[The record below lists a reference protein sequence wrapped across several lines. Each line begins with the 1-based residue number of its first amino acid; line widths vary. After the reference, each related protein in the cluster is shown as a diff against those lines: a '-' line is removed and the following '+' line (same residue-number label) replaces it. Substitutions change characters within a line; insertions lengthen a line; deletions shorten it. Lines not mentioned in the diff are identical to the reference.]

1 MKSEFFDSGRA
12 PAARGLRRSVS
23 ALALTVAVVGATAA
37 HAQSAPAPQTTAPA
51 TDDATQVDDIVVT
64 GIRARIASSQAI
76 KRDSDTFVD
85 AVTADDIGA
94 LPDKSVNEVL
104 QRIPGVN
111 INRFQGPTD
120 PDHFSVEGSN
130 VIIRGLS
137 YVRSEFNGR
146 DAFSVN
152 TGRALGFNDVS
163 PELLSSVQVFK
174 NATADRIEGGI
185 AGVVDLR
192 TRKPFD
198 SRKLVFA
205 ASAEGS
211 YGDLREK
218 AGLGYSA
225 LVSNVWD
232 TQHGAFGALLSY
244 GESDLYSEAYGTH
257 LTDFV
262 YRPDLSNGEDR
273 RYVPRGGAVRTQQF
287 DRSRSTLDGSL
298 QWESNDG
305 RAKLTGEYIRAD
317 SRSGW
322 TERVIEVDLGSGGD
336 PTPTAGNPFTYGS
349 NGVFTSGLLV
359 NNAPN
364 LQVAPKRERDLQTL
378 TEDFSLAAEF
388 HPTDRLSIWL
398 DAQYS
403 KASADDVDMSL
414 YGAITPVYTLIG
426 EGRHGV
432 PDIQF
437 VDASGQPSALTNDPA
452 NFYYRAAMDHVE
464 QSEGE
469 QKAFKADLKYDFD
482 NSFLRAIRM
491 GARYSDREQT
501 RRYSAYNWGAISESW
516 AGGISPFQTT
526 GPLAVEQFDFPNFQR
541 GHNPSPINAY
551 YPTVGLAS
559 AYRDGTLQAALAG
572 VRSPGATWKPLDQR
586 DGVVSGT
593 PFLPGETNIS
603 SEQTKSAYVRV
614 DFGRDDIFGA
624 DTALS
629 GNIGLRYAKTDFQT
643 QGFITTPNVGE
654 QFGDAD
660 RNDPRFPGQGIRVT
674 QANAAAIARY
684 RCGLIQPGQSGPGY
698 CLLSDARLNDLIAF
712 SDGSTQPVERTNS
725 YDDWLPS
732 LNVNLKYKEWVFRGA
747 VSRAMTRPDFGVT
760 AFSAG
765 LFYTDMNQI
774 RANGG
779 DVNTAPLLTTN
790 GGGSLLTGVRAWNYD
805 LGVEWYFKPGS
816 SLTFNAFYKDLTDI
830 LASGSFVQPFSN
842 AQGVSTDVL
851 VNQQVN
857 IGSGWIKG
865 FEVGYQQTYTFL
877 PGLLSGLGIEA
888 NYTFVEPSTF
898 PNAVSEP
905 RYAGL
910 ELPLQQLSRH
920 TYNFSV
926 FYERDRLSARLAYNW
941 RNGFLLTPRDDI
953 NPFSPIFNAST
964 GQLDGSIFYT
974 LNDNWKIG
982 LYGANL
988 LDEVTVTEQQTSY
1001 QLNGVNQAGPLA
1013 PRSYFRSDRRVT
1025 LSLRYT
1031 F

>member
-1 MKSEFFDSGRA
+1 MFQAGYA

-37 HAQSAPAPQTTAPA
+37 HAQSTPAPQTTAPA
-51 TDDATQVDDIVVT
+51 TDDAAQVDDVVVT

-163 PELLSSVQVFK
+163 PELLASVQVFK

-198 SRKLVFA
+198 SRKFVFGA
-205 ASAEGS
+205 TAEGS

-218 AGLGYSA
+218 PGLGFSS
-225 LVSNVWD
+225 LISNVWD
-232 TQHGAFGALLSY
+232 TQYGSFGALLSY
-244 GESDLYSEAYGTH
+244 GESDLYSEAYGSH
-257 LTDFV
+257 LTDFT
-262 YRPDLSNGEDR
+262 YRSDLSNGEDR

-298 QWESNDG
+298 QWESTDG

-317 SRSGW
+317 STSAWG
-322 TERVIEVDLGSGGD
+322 ERVVEVDLGSGGN
-336 PTPTAGNPFTYGS
+336 PTPLPGQSFTYDS

-359 NNAPN
+359 SNSPN
-364 LQVAPKRERDLQTL
+364 LQVLPKRQRDLQTL

-403 KASADDVDMSL
+403 KANADDLDMSV
-414 YGAITPVYTLIG
+414 YGAITPLYTLIG

-437 VDASGQPSALTNDPA
+437 VDASGQPSASTNDPS
-452 NFYYRAAMDHVE
+452 NFYYRSAMDHIE
-464 QSEGE
+464 QSDGN
-469 QKAFKADLKYDFD
+469 QTAFKADVKYDFD
-482 NSFLRAIRM
+482 NSPLRAIRM

-501 RRYSAYNWGAISESW
+501 RRYTAYNWGAISESW
-516 AGGISPFQTT
+516 AGGVTPFQTR
-526 GPLAVEQFDFPNFQR
+526 GPLAVEAYDFPNFQR
-541 GHNPSPINAY
+541 GHNPTPMNGF
-551 YPTVGLAS
+551 YPTADLIA
-559 AYRDGTLQAALAG
+559 AYRDGTLQAALAAASSSG
-572 VRSPGATWKPLDQR
+572 STWRPLDQR
-586 DGVVSGT
+586 PGAIAGT
-593 PFLPGETNIS
+593 PFLPGDINNS
-603 SEQTKSAYVRV
+603 AEQTTSAYVRF
-614 DFGRDDIFGA
+614 DFGWDDIFGP
-624 DTALS
+624 DTAIT
-629 GNIGLRYAKTDFQT
+629 GNLGVRYAKTDFQT
-643 QGFITTPNVGE
+643 RGFISSPNIA
-654 QFGDAD
+654 QNFGDANG
-660 RNDPRFPGQGIRVT
+660 NDPRFPGQNIPVT
-674 QANAAAIARY
+674 QANAAAIARF
-684 RCGLIQPGQSGPGY
+684 RCSTVQPGQSAPGY
-698 CLLSDARLNDLIAF
+698 CLLSNDRLNQLVAF
-712 SDGSTQPVERTNS
+712 SDGSFQEIERGNS

-760 AFSAG
+760 AFAAT
-765 LFYTDMNQI
+765 LFYTDMNQV
-774 RANGG
+774 RDNGG
-779 DVNTAPLLTTN
+779 DVNTAPLLTTFT
-790 GGGSLLTGVRAWNYD
+790 GGSQLTGVRSWNYD

-816 SLTFNAFYKDLTDI
+816 SLTFNAFYKDLSDI
-830 LASGSFVQPFSN
+830 LASGSTVQQFSN
-842 AQGVSTDVL
+842 AQGVSTDVQ

-865 FEVGYQQTYTFL
+865 FEVGYQQTYSFL
-877 PGLLSGLGIEA
+877 PGLWSGLGIEA
-888 NYTFVEPSTF
+888 NYTYVEPSTF
-898 PNAVSEP
+898 PNAVTEP
-905 RYAGL
+905 RYVGL
-910 ELPLQQLSRH
+910 ELPLQQLSKH

-926 FYERDRLSARLAYNW
+926 FYEKDRLSARLAYNW

-953 NPFSPIFNAST
+953 NPFSPIFNDST

-988 LDEVTVTEQQTSY
+988 LDEVTVTQQQTSY
-1001 QLNGVNQAGPLA
+1001 NLNGANQAGPLA

-1025 LSLRYT
+1025 FSLRYT

>member
-501 RRYSAYNWGAISESW
+501 RRYSAYNWGAIRKAGPAAFRPSKRRARWLSNSSTSPTSSAATTRRRSTPIIRPSAWPRPIATARCRRLWRGFAARAPRGSRWISVTALCLARRSCPVRRTFRRNRRNPPMFGSTSVATTSSAQTRRFRATSACVTPRPTARRRASSRPRMW
-516 AGGISPFQTT
+516 ASSSVT
-526 GPLAVEQFDFPNFQR
+526 
-541 GHNPSPINAY
+541 
-551 YPTVGLAS
+551 PTEMT
-559 AYRDGTLQAALAG
+559 RDS
-572 VRSPGATWKPLDQR
+572 R
-586 DGVVSGT
+586 
-593 PFLPGETNIS
+593 
-603 SEQTKSAYVRV
+603 VRV
-614 DFGRDDIFGA
+614 FVSPRPMQPP
-624 DTALS
+624 
-629 GNIGLRYAKTDFQT
+629 LRV
-643 QGFITTPNVGE
+643 IV
-654 QFGDAD
+654 
-660 RNDPRFPGQGIRVT
+660 
-674 QANAAAIARY
+674 
-684 RCGLIQPGQSGPGY
+684 
-698 CLLSDARLNDLIAF
+698 
-712 SDGSTQPVERTNS
+712 
-725 YDDWLPS
+725 
-732 LNVNLKYKEWVFRGA
+732 
-747 VSRAMTRPDFGVT
+747 
-760 AFSAG
+760 AG
-765 LFYTDMNQI
+765 
-774 RANGG
+774 
-779 DVNTAPLLTTN
+779 
-790 GGGSLLTGVRAWNYD
+790 
-805 LGVEWYFKPGS
+805 
-816 SLTFNAFYKDLTDI
+816 
-830 LASGSFVQPFSN
+830 
-842 AQGVSTDVL
+842 
-851 VNQQVN
+851 
-857 IGSGWIKG
+857 
-865 FEVGYQQTYTFL
+865 
-877 PGLLSGLGIEA
+877 
-888 NYTFVEPSTF
+888 
-898 PNAVSEP
+898 
-905 RYAGL
+905 
-910 ELPLQQLSRH
+910 
-920 TYNFSV
+920 
-926 FYERDRLSARLAYNW
+926 
-941 RNGFLLTPRDDI
+941 
-953 NPFSPIFNAST
+953 
-964 GQLDGSIFYT
+964 
-974 LNDNWKIG
+974 
-982 LYGANL
+982 
-988 LDEVTVTEQQTSY
+988 
-1001 QLNGVNQAGPLA
+1001 
-1013 PRSYFRSDRRVT
+1013 
-1025 LSLRYT
+1025 
-1031 F
+1031 

>member
-1 MKSEFFDSGRA
+1 MKLDLFRADRA
-12 PAARGLRRSVS
+12 PAASRLRRSVS
-23 ALALTVAVVGATAA
+23 ALALTAAVVGATAA
-37 HAQSAPAPQTTAPA
+37 HAQTEVQQTAPA
-51 TDDATQVDDIVVT
+51 ADDATQVEDIVVT
-64 GIRARIASSQAI
+64 GIRARIASSLAI

-163 PELLSSVQVFK
+163 PELLSSVAVFK

-198 SRKLVFA
+198 SRKFVFGA
-205 ASAEGS
+205 TVEGA

-225 LVSNVWD
+225 LISNVWD
-232 TQHGAFGALLSY
+232 TQHGQFGALLSY
-244 GESDLYSEAYGTH
+244 GESDLYSEAYGSH

-262 YRPDLSNGEDR
+262 YRPDLSDGEDR
-273 RYVPRGGAVRTQQF
+273 RYVPRGAAVRTQQF

-305 RAKLTGEYIRAD
+305 RARLAGEYIRAE

-322 TERVIEVDLGSGGD
+322 VERVIEVDLGSGGD
-336 PTPTAGNPFTYGS
+336 PTPSAGNPFTYGS
-349 NGVFTSGLLV
+349 DGVFTSGLLV
-359 NNAPN
+359 ANAPN
-364 LQVAPKRERDLQTL
+364 LQVAPKRQRDLSTL
-378 TEDFSLAAEF
+378 TEDFSLGAEF

-403 KASADDVDMSL
+403 KASADDLDMSL
-414 YGAITPVYTLIG
+414 YGAVTPLYALIG

-437 VDASGQPSALTNDPA
+437 VDASGQPSALTEDPA

-464 QSEGE
+464 ESRGE

-482 NSFLRAIRM
+482 NAFLRAIRM
-491 GARYSDREQT
+491 GARYSDRDQT

-516 AGGISPFQTT
+516 AGGISPFTT
-526 GPLAVEQFDFPNFQR
+526 SGPLAVAQYDFPDFQR
-541 GHNPSPINAY
+541 GHNPSPITSY
-551 YPTVGLAS
+551 YPTIDLAS

-572 VRSPGATWKPLDQR
+572 VSSDGATWRPLGQR
-586 DGVVSGT
+586 DGVVAGT
-593 PFLPGETNIS
+593 DYLPGETNTS
-603 SEQTKSAYVRV
+603 SEQTTAAYVRF
-614 DFGRDDIFGA
+614 DFGRDDIFGP
-624 DTALS
+624 DTALT
-629 GNIGLRYAKTDFQT
+629 GNIGVRYAKTKFQT
-643 QGFITTPNVGE
+643 YGFVTTPNVSQE
-654 QFGDAD
+654 FGDAEGH
-660 RNDPRFPGQGIRVT
+660 DPRFPDQGLPVT
-674 QANAAAIARY
+674 QQNAAAIARY
-684 RCGLIQPGQSGPGY
+684 RCAMIEPGQSGPGY
-698 CLLSDARLNDLIAF
+698 CLLSDARLDQLIAF
-712 SDGSTQPVERTNS
+712 SDGSTQPVERSNS

-732 LNVNLKYKEWVFRGA
+732 LNLNLKYREWVFRAA

-765 LFYTDMNQI
+765 LIYADMNQVQ
-774 RANGG
+774 ANGG
-779 DVNTAPLLTTN
+779 DVQTAPLLTTST
-790 GGGSLLTGVRAWNYD
+790 GGALLTGVRAWNYD

-830 LASGSFVQPFSN
+830 LASGSFVQSFTN
-842 AQGVSTDVL
+842 TQGVSTDVQ
-851 VNQQVN
+851 VSQQINV
-857 IGSGWIKG
+857 GSGWIKG
-865 FEVGYQQTYTFL
+865 FEIGYQQTYSFL
-877 PGLLSGLGIEA
+877 PGLLSGLGMEA

-905 RYAGL
+905 RYFGL
-910 ELPLQQLSRH
+910 DLPLQQLSRH
-920 TYNFSV
+920 TYNVAV

-941 RNGFLLTPRDDI
+941 RNRFLLTPRDDV
-953 NPFSPIFNAST
+953 NPYSPIFNDST

-974 LNDNWKIG
+974 LNDSWKIG

-988 LDEVTVTEQQTSY
+988 LDEVTVTQQQTSY
-1001 QLNGVNQAGPLA
+1001 NVDGVNHAGPLA

>member
-1 MKSEFFDSGRA
+1 MA
-12 PAARGLRRSVS
+12 
-23 ALALTVAVVGATAA
+23 
-37 HAQSAPAPQTTAPA
+37 
-51 TDDATQVDDIVVT
+51 
-64 GIRARIASSQAI
+64 
-76 KRDSDTFVD
+76 
-85 AVTADDIGA
+85 
-94 LPDKSVNEVL
+94 
-104 QRIPGVN
+104 
-111 INRFQGPTD
+111 
-120 PDHFSVEGSN
+120 
-130 VIIRGLS
+130 
-137 YVRSEFNGR
+137 
-146 DAFSVN
+146 
-152 TGRALGFNDVS
+152 
-163 PELLSSVQVFK
+163 VFK

-198 SRKLVFA
+198 NRKFVFA

-225 LVSNVWD
+225 LASNVWD
-232 TQHGAFGALLSY
+232 TQHGTFGALLSY
-244 GESDLYSEAYGTH
+244 GESDLYSEAYGSH

-403 KASADDVDMSL
+403 KASADDVDMSI

-464 QSEGE
+464 QSDGD

-526 GPLAVEQFDFPNFQR
+526 GPLAVAQYDFPNFPARPQPVADQQLLSDHRPGLGLSRRHVADRSGR
-541 GHNPSPINAY
+541 GSAARAQHGCRWISAPAPSPAR
-551 YPTVGLAS
+551 AS
-559 AYRDGTLQAALAG
+559 CRA
-572 VRSPGATWKPLDQR
+572 RSTTQ
-586 DGVVSGT
+586 
-593 PFLPGETNIS
+593 N
-603 SEQTKSAYVRV
+603 EQTTSAYVRF
-614 DFGRDDIFGA
+614 DFGRDDIFGP
-624 DTALS
+624 DTALT
-629 GNIGLRYAKTDFQT
+629 GNLGLRYAKTEFQT
-643 QGFITTPNVGE
+643 IGFVASPNVGLN
-654 QFGDAD
+654 FGDANQ
-660 RNDPRFPGQGIRVT
+660 NDPRFPGQNIPVT
-674 QANAAAIARY
+674 QNNAAAIARY
-684 RCGLIQPGQSGPGY
+684 RCSLIQPGQSAPGY
-698 CLLSDARLNDLIAF
+698 CLLSDARLTQLIAF
-712 SDGSTQPVERTNS
+712 SDGSNQEVERSNS

-732 LNVNLKYKEWVFRGA
+732 LNLNLKYKEWVFRGA

-760 AFSAG
+760 AFSAT

-779 DVNTAPLLTTN
+779 DVDTAPLLTTFT
-790 GGGSLLTGVRAWNYD
+790 GGSQLTGVRAWNYD

-830 LASGSFVQPFSN
+830 LASGSNVQQFSN

-865 FEVGYQQTYTFL
+865 FEVGYQQTYSFL

-898 PNAVSEP
+898 PNAVTEP

-941 RNGFLLTPRDDI
+941 RNGFLLTPRDDV

-982 LYGANL
+982 VYGANL

-1001 QLNGVNQAGPLA
+1001 KLNGVNQAGPLA

>member
-1 MKSEFFDSGRA
+1 MKSMLFKTGGNVAWDK
-12 PAARGLRRSVS
+12 GLTRSVS
-23 ALALTVAVVGATAA
+23 AIALTVAVFGAAA
-37 HAQSAPAPQTTAPA
+37 AQAQTTPPADPAA
-51 TDDATQVDDIVVT
+51 TDDAAQVDDIVVT

-111 INRFQGPTD
+111 INRFQGPSD

-163 PELLSSVQVFK
+163 PELLSSVAVFK

-198 SRKLVFA
+198 NRKFVFG
-205 ASAEGS
+205 ASVEGS

-218 AGLGYSA
+218 PGLGYSA
-225 LVSNVWD
+225 LMSNVWD
-232 TQHGAFGALLSY
+232 TQHGVFGALLSY
-244 GESDLYSEAYGTH
+244 GESELYSEAYGSH

-262 YRPDLSNGEDR
+262 YRPDLSTGEDR

-287 DRSRSTLDGSL
+287 DRSRSTLDGAL

-305 RAKLTGEYIRAD
+305 RAKLTGEYIRAE

-322 TERVIEVDLGSGGD
+322 VERVIEVDLGSGGD
-336 PTPTAGNPFTYGS
+336 PTPTAGNPFTYDS

-403 KASADDVDMSL
+403 KASADDVDMSV

-426 EGRHGV
+426 EGSHGV

-437 VDASGQPSALTNDPA
+437 VDASGQPSALANDPS
-452 NFYYRAAMDHVE
+452 NFYYRAAMDHIE

-501 RRYSAYNWGAISESW
+501 RRYTAYNWGNISESW
-516 AGGISPFQTT
+516 SGGVSPFQTT
-526 GPLAVEQFDFPNFQR
+526 GPLAVEQYDFPNFQR
-541 GHNPSPINAY
+541 GNNPSPINGY
-551 YPTVGLAS
+551 YPTVDLAA
-559 AYRDGTLQAALAG
+559 AYRDGSLQEALAG
-572 VRSPGATWKPLDQR
+572 VRSSGGTWVPLDQR
-586 DGVVSGT
+586 PGAIAGT
-593 PFLPGETNIS
+593 PFLPGDINNS
-603 SEQTKSAYVRV
+603 SEQTSSAYVRF
-614 DFGRDDIFGA
+614 DFGRDDIFGP

-629 GNIGLRYAKTDFQT
+629 GNIGVRYAKTDFQT
-643 QGFITTPNVGE
+643 IGFVSSPNVGLN
-654 QFGDAD
+654 FGDAD
-660 RNDPRFPGQGIRVT
+660 QNDPRFPGQNIPVT
-674 QANAAAIARY
+674 QSNAAAIARY
-684 RCGLIQPGQSGPGY
+684 RCALIQPGQSAPGY
-698 CLLSDARLNDLIAF
+698 CLLSDVRLDELIAF
-712 SDGSTQPVERTNS
+712 SDGSNQEVERGNS

-732 LNVNLKYKEWVFRGA
+732 LNLNLKYKEWVFRGA

-760 AFSAG
+760 AFAAT

-774 RANGG
+774 QANGG
-779 DVNTAPLLTTN
+779 DVNTAPLLSTST
-790 GGGSLLTGVRAWNYD
+790 GGSQLTGVRAWNYD

-816 SLTFNAFYKDLTDI
+816 SLTFNAFYKDLSDI
-830 LASGSFVQPFSN
+830 LASGSNVQQFSN

-865 FEVGYQQTYTFL
+865 FEIGYQQSYSFL

-888 NYTFVEPSTF
+888 NYTFVEPSSF
-898 PNAVSEP
+898 PNAVTEP

-910 ELPLQQLSRH
+910 ELPLQQLSKH

-941 RNGFLLTPRDDI
+941 RNGFLLTPRDEV
-953 NPFSPIFNAST
+953 NPFSPIFNDST

-988 LDEVTVTEQQTSY
+988 LDEVTVTQQQTSY
-1001 QLNGVNQAGPLA
+1001 NVNGANQAGPLA

-1025 LSLRYT
+1025 FSLRYT